1 MSPLPPSSNNDS
13 QLKSQLEYFQDLM
26 AIREELPSGSTWRV
40 AVASG
45 KGGVGKTNFSLNL
58 AMLIAQHFKVLLL
71 DGDPGLADLHL
82 MMGVSPKYHW
92 GHYLDQQ
99 VDFEGLLMKDV
110 CGLDFIHGFSGI
122 PSMNWIQSGA
132 MERIIAEL
140 HGDSGSQYDAQVID
154 VGAGLSESTIALT
167 TTVNLVILI
176 ITPEL
181 TSLADAYSTL
191 KTIKK
196 YNPQQEVVVCVNQ
209 AQSEAEAIH
218 THQQLC
224 QVSEQF
230 LGIRP
235 RFVGFLPKDPN
246 VPKAL
251 MQQKPILSVYPQ
263 APYVEALRKV
273 LRNLRG

>member
-1 MSPLPPSSNNDS
+1 MSEPI
-13 QLKSQLEYFQDLM
+13 KSQLEYFQELM
-26 AIREELPSGSTWRV
+26 ALRDDLPSGNTWRV
-40 AVASG
+40 AIASG
-45 KGGVGKTNFSLNL
+45 KGGVGKSNFSLNL
-58 AMLIAQHFKVLLL
+58 AMLIAQKFKVLLL

-82 MMGVSPKYHW
+82 MMGVSPQYHW
-92 GHYLDQQ
+92 GHYLDGQ

-132 MERIIAEL
+132 MERIIEEL
-140 HGDSGSQYDAQVID
+140 HGSAGAQYDAQVID

-167 TTVNLVILI
+167 TTVDLVILI

-196 YNPQQEVVVCVNQ
+196 YNTSQEVVVCVNQ
-209 AQSEAEAIH
+209 AQNEEEALH
-218 THQQLC
+218 THKQLC

-230 LGIRP
+230 LGIKP
-235 RFVGFLPKDPN
+235 KYVGFLPKDAN

-251 MQQKPILSVYPQ
+251 MQQKPIIKVYPQ
-263 APYVEALRKV
+263 TPYVDGVKKV
-273 LRNLRG
+273 LMNLKSSQAS

>member
-1 MSPLPPSSNNDS
+1 
-13 QLKSQLEYFQDLM
+13 
-26 AIREELPSGSTWRV
+26 
-40 AVASG
+40 
-45 KGGVGKTNFSLNL
+45 
-58 AMLIAQHFKVLLL
+58 MLIAQKFKVLLL

-82 MMGVSPKYHW
+82 MMGVSPQFHW
-92 GHYLDQQ
+92 GHYLDGV
-99 VDFEGLLMKDV
+99 VDFDGLVMKDV

-132 MERIIAEL
+132 MERIIEEL
-140 HGDSGSQYDAQVID
+140 HGAQGNIYDAQVVD

-167 TTVNLVILI
+167 TTVDMVILL

-196 YNPQQEVVVCVNQ
+196 YNPNQDVVVCVNQ
-209 AQSEAEAIH
+209 AQNATEAYH
-218 THQQLC
+218 THEQLC
-224 QVSEQF
+224 RVSDQF

-251 MQQKPILSVYPQ
+251 MHQKPILEIYPQ
-263 APYVEALRKV
+263 SRYVQAVRDV
-273 LRNLRG
+273 LRNLHTKKQNLSDDK